1 MVRAIAQN
9 GREYRDKHLAAHL
22 IPIGLRLI
30 EQYAGLQSAKAAKS
44 MQVPDFGER
53 LLEYCYSPLDNFT
66 DFRADANHG
75 H

>member
-1 MVRAIAQN
+1 
-9 GREYRDKHLAAHL
+9 
-22 IPIGLRLI
+22 LI